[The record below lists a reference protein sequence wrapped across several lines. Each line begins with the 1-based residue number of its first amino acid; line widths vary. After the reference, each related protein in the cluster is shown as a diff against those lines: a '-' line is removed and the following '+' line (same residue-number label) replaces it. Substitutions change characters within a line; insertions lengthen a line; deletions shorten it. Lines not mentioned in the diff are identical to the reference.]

1 MQLNSKN
8 ISHIDKKI
16 LLDDGRMIVE
26 IDVTEN
32 DGTNWTA
39 NERNFN
45 IYCVD
50 EDYNIFWQVREAK
63 SKPVSIFGETDTFC
77 YLGKDAN
84 GEIIADRFSG
94 FTYKIN
100 PETGEAEQTGF
111 RK

>member
-1 MQLNSKN
+1 MKLSPKN
-8 ISHIDKKI
+8 ISHISKKI
-16 LLDDGRMIVE
+16 LLDDYRMILE
-26 IDVTEN
+26 INVTEN
-32 DGTNWTA
+32 DGVDWTTN
-39 NERNFN
+39 ECNFN

-50 EDYNIFWQVREAK
+50 QDYNILWQVRETK

-100 PETGEAEQTGF
+100 PDTGEATRTGF
-111 RK
+111 HK